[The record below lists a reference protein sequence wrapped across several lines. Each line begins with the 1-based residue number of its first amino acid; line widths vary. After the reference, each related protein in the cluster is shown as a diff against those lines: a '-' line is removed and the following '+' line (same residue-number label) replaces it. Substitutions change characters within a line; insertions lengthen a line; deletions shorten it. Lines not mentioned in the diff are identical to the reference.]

1 MDITSFKEMVRKYS
15 IVRFLQLCRI
25 YCLTKVKENRAMQC
39 LLYSMLKKERS
50 HSENITVDVL
60 RMNVKMNEKDLL
72 SILK

>member
-1 MDITSFKEMVRKYS
+1 MHITSFKEMVRKCS

-25 YCLTKVKENRAMQC
+25 YCLTKVKENSAMQC
-39 LLYSMLKKERS
+39 LLYSTLKKERS
-50 HSENITVDVL
+50 HSEDITVDVL